1 MNEGRIQ
8 QLGANF
14 LPGKGVEF
22 LVWAPQRTRVDVHVV
37 SPSEQL
43 LAMQRVEN
51 GYFCALAPNLSP
63 GTRYVYRLDG
73 VLERPDPASRFQPQG
88 VHGPSE
94 IIDPRFEWKNCS
106 WDGMRLDE
114 YVFYELHVGAFT
126 SEGTF
131 AAIVPRLGQLRDLGI
146 TAIEL
151 MPVAEFP
158 GTRNWGYDGVF
169 PFAVQHSY
177 GGPLGLKQLVNACHE
192 AGLAVALDVVYNHLG
207 PEGNYLADY
216 GPYFTDVYRT
226 LWGAAINF
234 DRQDSDEV
242 RRFFIENAL
251 YWVREFHIDAFRLDA
266 VHAIFDS
273 SARPFLRELA
283 EALRGEAGRLRRR
296 VHVIAE
302 SNLNDARMIAGADSG
317 GIGLHAQWNDDF
329 HHTAHALLTG
339 ERSGYY
345 ADFGTA
351 SQLAKAFTEG
361 FVLTGQYSHYRGRRH
376 GDSSRAIPAER
387 FVVFLQNHDQVGNR
401 LRSDRLTALVSF
413 ESLKLAA
420 ALTLLSPFVPLL
432 FMGEEY
438 GETAPFPYFV
448 SHGDQGVT
456 DAVRKGRREEFSRFA
471 WQGELPDPAAEDTF
485 LKARLD
491 WGLQDRGSHS
501 KLKAFYKE
509 LLRLRQ
515 SEPALA
521 SLDKT
526 SIEATACE
534 DPKSL
539 CLRRWS
545 MGVETAALFHFEEKS
560 AAIASRLPPGRWEK
574 ILDSAEERWGGPGS
588 RMPGSFKISGETSI
602 TIAGRCCVLLR
613 MVPG

>member
-1 MNEGRIQ
+1 MNEGSIE

-14 LPGKGVEF
+14 FPDKGVEF
-22 LVWAPQRTRVDVHVV
+22 LVWAPRRARVDVHVV

-43 LAMQRVEN
+43 LAMQRLEN
-51 GYFCALAPNLSP
+51 GYFRARASNLSP
-63 GTRYVYRLDG
+63 GARYFYRLDG
-73 VLERPDPASRFQPQG
+73 VLDRPDPASRFQPQG

-94 IIDPRFEWKNCS
+94 IIDPEFEWKDCS
-106 WDGMRLDE
+106 WEGIPLHE
-114 YVFYELHVGAFT
+114 YVFYELHVGTFT
-126 SEGTF
+126 PEGTLT
-131 AAIVPRLGQLRDLGI
+131 AIVPRLRQLRDLGV
-146 TAIEL
+146 TAVEL

-158 GTRNWGYDGVF
+158 GTRNWGYDGVY

-192 AGLAVALDVVYNHLG
+192 AGMAVALDVVYNHLG
-207 PEGNYLADY
+207 PEGNYLEDY
-216 GPYFTDVYRT
+216 GPYFTDVYHT
-226 LWGAAINF
+226 PWGAAINF

-242 RRFFIENAL
+242 RRFFVENAL

-266 VHAIFDS
+266 VHAIFDN
-273 SARPFLRELA
+273 SARLFLAELA
-283 EALRGEAGRLRRR
+283 EAVHREAGRLRRR

-302 SNLNDARMIAGADSG
+302 SNLNDARVITGADSG
-317 GIGLHAQWNDDF
+317 GIGLDGQWNDDF
-329 HHTAHALLTG
+329 HHAAHALLTG

-345 ADFGTA
+345 ADFGAA

-361 FVLTGQYSHYRGRRH
+361 FVLTGQYSHYRRRRH
-376 GDSSRAIPAER
+376 GNSSRVIPGKR

-401 LRSDRLTALVSF
+401 LLGNRLTTLVSF
-413 ESLKLAA
+413 EALKLAA

-448 SHGDQGVT
+448 SHGDPVLT
-456 DAVRKGRREEFSRFA
+456 DAVRKGRCEEFSRFA
-471 WQGELPDPAAEDTF
+471 WQGELPDLAAEDTF

-491 WGLQDRGSHS
+491 WGLRDRGQHS
-501 KLKAFYKE
+501 KLRAFYEE
-509 LLRLRQ
+509 LLRLRRR
-515 SEPALA
+515 EHVLA

-526 SIEATACE
+526 SIEVTAWE
-534 DPKSL
+534 EPRSL

-545 MGVETAALFHFEEKS
+545 MGAETAILFHFEEKS
-560 AAIASRLPPGRWEK
+560 AAIACRLPPGHWKK

-588 RMPGSFKISGETSI
+588 RTPGNFRISGEASI
-602 TIAGRCCVLLR
+602 AIAGQCCVLLR
-613 MVPG
+613 LVSD